1 MKTDATVKK
10 IIEDLR
16 VADAKTVGEIVSA
29 RKNSTNPHSDR
40 VQVQKQLNVLAETGG
55 LIRGDGWYATPAY
68 RGVFGEH
75 DRLLTRALA
84 EILKLNYETVIFRE
98 VAFEP
103 ALRSDAAVLLRKD
116 GVGLCFLLEC
126 IHTEEP
132 TYTTMKMKTWEH
144 WQGATE
150 ALSQLFGYRIPHF
163 TVLTHDGTPDSPFSQ
178 LLKKI
183 GGSNA
188 Q

>member
-1 MKTDATVKK
+1 MAACS
-10 IIEDLR
+10 R

-40 VQVQKQLNVLAETGG
+40 VQVQKQLNVLAETGE

-75 DRLLTRALA
+75 DRLITHCLA
-84 EILKLNYETVIFRE
+84 EILKIAPQSLIDRE
-98 VAFEP
+98 VEFSP
-103 ALRSDAAVLLRKD
+103 GLRADAAVLLVKD
-116 GVGLCFLLEC
+116 GRGICFLLEC
-126 IHTEEP
+126 LIHEDP
-132 TYTTMKMKTWEH
+132 KYLAMKLESYKH

-150 ALSQLFGYRIPHF
+150 ALSRLFGYRYRIPHF
-163 TVLTHDGTPDSPFSQ
+163 SVITHDGTPESEFSQ
-178 LLKKI
+178 LIRRL
-183 GGSNA
+183 